1 LLSARGQSNTDRS
14 RVGMSTSLAIPDLG
28 LSTII
33 GRMDRDASEK
43 MINEA
48 MRSTTDRLRIWDYRT
63 QSQIILTEIS

>member
-1 LLSARGQSNTDRS
+1 
-14 RVGMSTSLAIPDLG
+14 MSTSLAIPDLG